1 MVEGSVNQF
10 VQSKDGLLAADPK
23 TPVLATNDTA
33 GRISRP
39 ADFGPQHNSHVV
51 RDVHTRT
58 FTHRRTHTHRLADAQ
73 SQTRTGNQTQAHAH
87 INVQCKTCMC
97 GRRATF
103 WKHGCSTSLPVEI

>member
-58 FTHRRTHTHRLADAQ
+58 FTHRRKDWEPDTGACTYKCAVQDVHVRTPCYLLEARLL
-73 SQTRTGNQTQAHAH
+73 H
-87 INVQCKTCMC
+87 
-97 GRRATF
+97 
-103 WKHGCSTSLPVEI
+103 

>member
-58 FTHRRTHTHRLADAQ
+58 FTSRRTHTHTD
-73 SQTRTGNQTQAHAH
+73 SQTLSPRQGACTYKCAVQDVHVRTPCYLLEARLLH
-87 INVQCKTCMC
+87 
-97 GRRATF
+97 
-103 WKHGCSTSLPVEI
+103 

>member
-58 FTHRRTHTHRLADAQ
+58 FTHRRTHT
-73 SQTRTGNQTQAHAH
+73 QTRRRSVSDKDWEPDTGACTYKCA
-87 INVQCKTCMC
+87 VQDVHVRTPCYLLEA
-97 GRRATF
+97 RLL
-103 WKHGCSTSLPVEI
+103 H